1 MNKIKTENG
10 LRIKEMTQKQTG
22 GNIMPEGSDKIMN
35 KFRKVRKD
43 LKRKKK
49 KLKKLHDLGF
59 KYGGRNDL
67 VRDWRKHL
75 Q

>member
-1 MNKIKTENG
+1 
-10 LRIKEMTQKQTG
+10 
-22 GNIMPEGSDKIMN
+22 MPEGSDKIRN